1 MKKWIVFVV
10 AVIISSGLFAWRSG
24 WLPSIS
30 SAASDDILSFVPA
43 DTVYYFGGHSTDD
56 MAQFMEEYP
65 LMASSP
71 SQSQVWDT
79 LLASAD
85 ENNSPKARFFS
96 YLLQEYRSFNNGTL
110 GGFAKF
116 SGLSFMGSYA
126 VFSDGMIP
134 VARINVASSDV
145 LNALIEDAVA
155 NSEWTYTWDDLGSAK
170 VRLWQLNTHDDTT
183 ERDIYLAV
191 ANHEGSAVI
200 TLVTS
205 DDDVQ
210 AKQRRLGF
218 VKPKKSLA
226 TNTAVADTK
235 ARYHYTDDMLGF
247 IDFNGIAQAILTP
260 ESNSLGRDLLSYF
273 PEEQFAQYQQKLSP
287 ACRAEYSE
295 LIAAVPRFVM
305 GYQSLGI
312 HKDKLAFEVHSALEI
327 NNASVVSE
335 LQKMQGHL
343 PLHSTVA
350 TDKLAAFGVGIN
362 AANLAP
368 ALTALW
374 SQFTN
379 APFKCEHLQA
389 AQEKMREQNPAML
402 GMAMS
407 MVGGVQGVGASVFD
421 VTMGESNTLPEVM
434 DFMVSIATENPVML
448 VNMAKILPFLGD
460 ITLPSDGTAIALNLP
475 MVPPTVE
482 VKGAIKGSH
491 IVVFAGKKSA
501 AKVDEL
507 INEPITANGLYS
519 LAFNYRQFG
528 DFIASDNLHGL
539 VSSLGGVSGCIQQY
553 EMAHMFQNLNMDLGI
568 VVNTQNEGIVAQY
581 NGNMDKPILVEP
593 RIAGKYRVEMLNENC
608 EWQDG
613 AHDEIRQDGT
623 GSYVEKSADAAC
635 DLYVSNYS
643 WVKKGDVISFGSS
656 EQTRALCTDE
666 FPTPVNDIYTC
677 HLINVTADSF
687 QCLYDPATEK
697 TSLYRY
703 KRI

>member
-1 MKKWIVFVV
+1 MKKWIVFIV
-10 AVIISSGLFAWRSG
+10 AVVISSALFAWRSG
-24 WLPSIS
+24 WLPSASSTIS
-30 SAASDDILSFVPA
+30 NDILTFVPA

-56 MAQFMEEYP
+56 MAKFMEGYP

-85 ENNSPKARFFS
+85 EDNSPKARFFAH
-96 YLLQEYRSFNNGTL
+96 LLQKYRSFNNGTL

-134 VARINVASSDV
+134 VARVDIASSDV
-145 LNALIEDAVA
+145 FNALIEDAVA
-155 NSEWTYTWDDLGSAK
+155 NSEWKYTWDDLGAAK
-170 VRLWQLNTHDDTT
+170 VRLWQLNESDDTN

-191 ANHEGSAVI
+191 ANHENSAVI
-200 TLVTS
+200 TFVTS

-210 AKQRRLGF
+210 TKQRRFGL

-226 TNTAVADTK
+226 TNTAITDAKT
-235 ARYHYTDDMLGF
+235 RYNYTDDMLGF
-247 IDFNGIAQAILTP
+247 IDFNGLAQAVLAP
-260 ESNSLGRDLLSYF
+260 ESNSLGRDLLAYL
-273 PEEQFAQYQQKLSP
+273 PKEQFAQYQQKLSP

-295 LIAAVPRFVM
+295 LVSAVPRFVM
-305 GYQSLGI
+305 GYQALDI
-312 HKDKLAFEVHSALEI
+312 TTDKLTFDVHSALEI
-327 NNASVVSE
+327 NNVSVVSE

-343 PLHSTVA
+343 PLHSTIA

-362 AANLAP
+362 ATNLAP

-379 APFKCEHLQA
+379 TPFKCEHLQA
-389 AQEKMREQNPAML
+389 AQAKMREQNPAML

-407 MVGGVQGVGASVFD
+407 MVGGVQGFGASVFD
-421 VTMGESNTLPEVM
+421 VTMGESNTLPEMV
-434 DFMVSIATENPVML
+434 DFMASIATENPVML

-482 VKGAIKGSH
+482 VKGAIKGKH
-491 IVVFAGKKSA
+491 IVVFAGKKSSV
-501 AKVDEL
+501 KVDEL

-519 LAFNYRQFG
+519 MAFNYRKFG
-528 DFIASDNLHGL
+528 GLITSDNLHGL
-539 VSSLGGVSGCIQQY
+539 VSSVGGVGGCIQQY
-553 EMAHMFQNLNMDLGI
+553 EMAHMFQNFKMDVGI
-568 VVNTQNEGIVAQY
+568 VINTQNEGIVTQY
-581 NGNMDKPILVEP
+581 NGSMDKPILVEP
-593 RIAGKYRVEMLNENC
+593 RIAGKYRVDMLDDNC
-608 EWQDG
+608 EWQGG
-613 AHDEIRQDGT
+613 AQDDIRQDGT
-623 GSYVEKSADAAC
+623 GSYTEKSADEAC

-643 WVKKGDVISFGSS
+643 WVQKGDVISFGSS

-666 FPTPVNDIYTC
+666 FPAPANDIYTC
-677 HLINVTADSF
+677 HLMNVTADSF
-687 QCLYDPATEK
+687 QCLYDPATEM

>member
-1 MKKWIVFVV
+1 MKKWIVLVV
-10 AVIISSGLFAWRSG
+10 AVVISSGLFAWRSG
-24 WLPSIS
+24 WLPSAS
-30 SAASDDILSFVPA
+30 LAASDDMLTFVPA

-56 MAQFMEEYP
+56 MAQFMEGYP

-71 SQSQVWDT
+71 SQSQLWDT

-96 YLLQEYRSFNNGTL
+96 YLLQEYRSFNNDTF

-126 VFSDGMIP
+126 VYSDGVIP
-134 VARINVASSDV
+134 VARINVASADV

-155 NSEWTYTWDDLGSAK
+155 NSEWTYTWDDLGSVK
-170 VRLWQLNTHDDTT
+170 VRLWQLNTHDNTT

-191 ANHEGSAVI
+191 ANHDGSAVI
-200 TLVTS
+200 TFVTS
-205 DDDVQ
+205 DDDTK
-210 AKQRRLGF
+210 AKQRRFGL

-226 TNTAVADTK
+226 TNTTIADTK
-235 ARYHYTDDMLGF
+235 ARYNYTDDMLGF
-247 IDFNGIAQAILTP
+247 VDFNGLAQAILAP
-260 ESNSLGRDLLSYF
+260 ESNRLGRDLLSYF
-273 PEEQFAQYQQKLSP
+273 PKEQFAQYQQKLSP

-312 HKDKLAFEVHSALEI
+312 DNDKLAFEIHSALEI

-343 PLHSTVA
+343 PLHSTLA

-379 APFKCEHLQA
+379 APFQCEHLQA
-389 AQEKMREQNPAML
+389 AQAKMREQNPVML

-407 MVGGVQGVGASVFD
+407 MVNGVQGFGASVFD
-421 VTMGESNTLPEVM
+421 VVMGERDVLPNTV
-434 DFMVSIATENPVML
+434 DFMASIATENPVML

-460 ITLPSDGTAIALNLP
+460 ITLPSDGTATTLNLP
-475 MVPPTVE
+475 MLPPSIE
-482 VKGAIKGSH
+482 VKGAIKGKH
-491 IVVFAGKKSA
+491 IVIFAGEKSA
-501 AKVDEL
+501 EIVDEL

-519 LAFNYRQFG
+519 IAFNYRKVG
-528 DFIASDNLHGL
+528 EFIASDNLHSL
-539 VSSLGGVSGCIQQY
+539 ASSAGMAGCIQQY
-553 EMAHMFQNLNMDLGI
+553 EMAHMFQHLKMDLGI
-568 VVNTQNEGIVAQY
+568 VMNAQNEGIVTQY
-581 NGNMDKPILVEP
+581 NGSMDKPAVIEP
-593 RIAGKYRVEMLNENC
+593 HIAGKYRVEMLDENC
-608 EWQDG
+608 EWQGG
-613 AHDEIRQDGT
+613 AHDDIRQDGT
-623 GSYVEKSADAAC
+623 GSYIEKSADAAC

-656 EQTRALCTDE
+656 EQTRKLCTDE